1 MVVATRQTGTSENT
15 VNEELRE
22 MIGKMINASMR
33 GMQESISQ
41 LNQSI
46 QNLATAQE
54 GFLVQQNYH
63 TADINSLK
71 NGEGTS
77 RPMHYTRMTKLEFP
91 KFSGDGV
98 KGWIFRCQ
106 QFFKVDEVAEDQKVR
121 LVSIHLFDKV
131 LVWHR
136 QFVKIHGETVEWSLY
151 ESEIL
156 KRFGACYED
165 PMEELKN
172 LKQDGS
178 VANYQDQFEVLLGN
192 VELSDQYAISLM
204 QEASKAAL
212 AKRSIPILN
221 TPKTQ
226 FSKPS
231 YPKSQTIL
239 PLPAT
244 KVVTTNTETPRRQLS
259 RKEYEG
265 KKAKNLC
272 FYCDQKYTPGHKCTG
287 QVFSIELLTEEE
299 CLGEESDSDQ
309 DIVYN
314 VEEDRIQ
321 PHISLNALVDVM
333 VLPLGGCEMVLGVQ
347 WLSTLG
353 DIKWNFES
361 MRMEFV
367 YNGSKNVSLMT
378 TAIEEHVGAF
388 GTELTHLLDYFH
400 DVFAIPT
407 NLPPHRNRITELSY
421 RKALNQLIQLNKH
434 TVKDKFLIPVIEE
447 LIDELHG
454 STIFSKLDLMSGYH
468 QIRMADE
475 DVYKTAFRTHVGHYE
490 FLVMPFV
497 YSDSKQAHLQHL
509 ATVLQEMRKHSLF
522 AKRSKCVF
530 GVAQVEYL
538 GHVISVGGVAT
549 DPSKIQAMKDWPK
562 NSFGWNAQAEEAFQ
576 VLKQAMIE
584 APVLALP
591 DFTTELTIET
601 DASGTGLGAVLQ
613 QGGHLIAYLSKS
625 SAPRHWSL
633 STYEK
638 ELMAVVLALDKI
650 SYYVLSKIDTD
661 LMTKIQASWDKDV
674 DLQQLIQKLST
685 KPDTSMK
692 YTWKDAELR
701 RKGKLVVGSDVALRT
716 HLLAVFHCEPV
727 GGHSGVNNPNLEAYP
742 GALQPLPIPTRVWQD
757 VSMDFVD
764 GLLTSQGK
772 TVILVIVDR
781 LTKYAHFMDLSHP
794 YTAVQVAQLFLDH
807 VYKLHG
813 MPKTIVSDKD
823 KVFLSLFWKS
833 LFKSLKTELHMSTT
847 YHPQSDGQTEV
858 VNRCLECFL
867 RCMTGDKPK
876 EWTSGYLWQNIGSSS
891 VDLVDRTLVAREEA
905 IELEKGSRQ
914 NEDDLQVAVPD
925 HVKVHPVFHI
935 SQLKKC
941 RSEAVNMGTFPVCN
955 DNGLLAVEPQA
966 MLDRRM

>member
-1 MVVATRQTGTSENT
+1 MVVATRQTGTSGNT

-22 MIGKMINASMR
+22 MIGEMINASMR

-106 QFFKVDEVAEDQKVR
+106 QFFKVDE
-121 LVSIHLFDKV
+121 S
-131 LVWHR
+131 
-136 QFVKIHGETVEWSLY
+136 WS
-151 ESEIL
+151 EGSENEIL

-172 LKQDGS
+172 LKHDGS
-178 VANYQDQFEVLLGN
+178 VANYQDQFEVLLGK
-192 VELSDQYAISLM
+192 VELSDLDAICFVSWGM

-259 RKEYEG
+259 RKEYEE
-265 KKAKNLC
+265 KQAKNLC

-287 QVFSIELLTEEE
+287 QGFSIELL
-299 CLGEESDSDQ
+299 G
-309 DIVYN
+309 
-314 VEEDRIQ
+314 
-321 PHISLNALVDVM
+321 
-333 VLPLGGCEMVLGVQ
+333 
-347 WLSTLG
+347 
-353 DIKWNFES
+353 K
-361 MRMEFV
+361 
-367 YNGSKNVSLMT
+367 
-378 TAIEEHVGAF
+378 GAF
-388 GTELTHLLDYFH
+388 GTEIVLQEGTQPVNVRPNKHPPTQKNAIELMVKELLEAGVIRESHSPFSSPIVMVKKKDGSWHICIDY
-400 DVFAIPT
+400 
-407 NLPPHRNRITELSY
+407 R
-421 RKALNQLIQLNKH
+421 QLIKH

-454 STIFSKLDLMSGYH
+454 STIFSKLDLRSGYH

-475 DVYKTAFRTHVGHYE
+475 DIYKTAFRTHVGHYE
-490 FLVMPFV
+490 FLVMPFGLTNAPSTFQALMNTVFKEFLRQFVLVFFDDILV

-530 GVAQVEYL
+530 GVAHVEYL
-538 GHVISVGGVAT
+538 GHVISAGGVAT
-549 DPSKIQAMKDWPK
+549 DPSKIQAMKDWPVPK
-562 NSFGWNAQAEEAFQ
+562 TSN
-576 VLKQAMIE
+576 
-584 APVLALP
+584 
-591 DFTTELTIET
+591 
-601 DASGTGLGAVLQ
+601 ASGTGLGAVLQ
-613 QGGHLIAYLSKS
+613 QGGHPIAYLSKS
-625 SAPRHWSL
+625 LAPRHWSL

-638 ELMAVVLALDKI
+638 ELMAVVLALDKWRGYILDRHFKIKNRSLQSESVTQCRI

-685 KPDTSMK
+685 KPDTSKK

-716 HLLAVFHCEPV
+716 QLLAVFHCEPV
-727 GGHSGVNNPNLEAYP
+727 GGHSGV
-742 GALQPLPIPTRVWQD
+742 
-757 VSMDFVD
+757 
-764 GLLTSQGK
+764 
-772 TVILVIVDR
+772 
-781 LTKYAHFMDLSHP
+781 
-794 YTAVQVAQLFLDH
+794 
-807 VYKLHG
+807 
-813 MPKTIVSDKD
+813 
-823 KVFLSLFWKS
+823 
-833 LFKSLKTELHMSTT
+833 
-847 YHPQSDGQTEV
+847 
-858 VNRCLECFL
+858 
-867 RCMTGDKPK
+867 
-876 EWTSGYLWQNIGSSS
+876 
-891 VDLVDRTLVAREEA
+891 
-905 IELEKGSRQ
+905 
-914 NEDDLQVAVPD
+914 
-925 HVKVHPVFHI
+925 
-935 SQLKKC
+935 
-941 RSEAVNMGTFPVCN
+941 
-955 DNGLLAVEPQA
+955 
-966 MLDRRM
+966 